1 MLAFKFIG
9 YQLYY
14 LWTESEELRLSDALK
29 ILEEQILTQNF
40 VESFAEL
47 LISSY
52 LILRKEDLL
61 MWGEDPEG
69 WVNFDETD
77 HWEYQIRVCF
87 I

>member
-1 MLAFKFIG
+1 M
-9 YQLYY
+9 
-14 LWTESEELRLSDALK
+14 K
-29 ILEEQILTQNF
+29 ILEEQILTQSF

-52 LILRKEDLL
+52 LILRKEDLV
-61 MWGEDPEG
+61 MWEEDPEG

-87 I
+87 NTISIMIFFLFFGIYYF